1 MLLLDEPTAYL
12 DPVTEGELIQAIA
25 ALAERKTIVIAT
37 HSPSVIASCKR
48 VLRLEDGA
56 LVSDSAPSWLSG
68 GERSRLCVARA
79 ILRRPSLLLLDE
91 PTAGVDRP
99 TAERILR
106 SLRAYLPS
114 STIVVAS
121 HDPLSLKADVSLDLA

>member
-1 MLLLDEPTAYL
+1 MLLLDEPAAYL

-56 LVSDSAPSWLSG
+56 LVSDSAPSRLSG

>member
-1 MLLLDEPTAYL
+1 MLLLDEPAAYL
-12 DPVTEGELIQAIA
+12 DPVTEGELIQAIG

-56 LVSDSAPSWLSG
+56 PVSDSAPSRLSG
-68 GERSRLCVARA
+68 GERRRLCVARA